1 MLVALGRLAPTAI
14 EQGDGG
20 ADLSGRREGQRKPR
34 SGPAV
39 QHLRGAGNHANTR
52 DSVVETVPSR
62 LLIAVP
68 HRPAAII

>member
-1 MLVALGRLAPTAI
+1 MAALTLAAGVKASASQDQARQSSTC
-14 EQGDGG
+14 D
-20 ADLSGRREGQRKPR
+20 
-34 SGPAV
+34 
-39 QHLRGAGNHANTR
+39 GAGNHANTR